1 MHERTVRART
11 ATGIVEGFTRD
22 GVHRWRSIPYARAPV
37 GSLRFRAPQ
46 PAQPWPGVRHCHTF
60 ANCAPQ
66 QRRYTVMG
74 IGRYQTRSE
83 DCLTLNVVTPEEPA
97 TQPLP
102 VMVFIHGGGYILG
115 SSATPIYDGAAL
127 ARRGCVYVSVNYR
140 LGALGCLDLSSLSTP
155 QITLDSNVYL
165 RDLVLAFGTSQPD
178 GRCTTGPKIGSTM
191 VNKPFERR
199 SLLRGAGALTAA
211 SLAPWAAGC
220 AADDDDALTFFFAAN
235 PDELRPRMRVV
246 NEFQR
251 RYPDIKVRA
260 LLSGPGVMQQL
271 ATFCAGGKCPD
282 VLMAWELTY
291 AELADRG
298 VLLDLNTLLARDQAF
313 AAELKSDS
321 IGALYETFTFNGGQ
335 YAFPE
340 QWSGNFL
347 FYNKQLFDDAGVP
360 PPPGSWERPWSF
372 AEFLDAAQALTKQGR
387 SGRDRQWGFV
397 NAWVSFYAAGL
408 FAMNNGVPWSV
419 PRMNPTHLN
428 FDHDGF
434 LEAVQFY
441 ADLTNKHKVA
451 PSAAEQQS
459 MSTADLF
466 SVGKA
471 GIALA
476 GHWRYQTFD
485 RADGLDFD
493 VAPLPIG
500 PRGRA
505 ACSDIGVTG
514 LAIAAT
520 SRRKDQAWEF
530 VKFATGPVG
539 QALIGESRLFVPVL
553 RSAINSHGF
562 ANAHRRVGNLA
573 VLSEGPAYS
582 EGLPVTPAWEKIAA
596 LMDRY
601 FGPVLRGS
609 RPATSLTGLSQAVDE
624 VLRNP

>member
-1 MHERTVRART
+1 
-11 ATGIVEGFTRD
+11 
-22 GVHRWRSIPYARAPV
+22 
-37 GSLRFRAPQ
+37 
-46 PAQPWPGVRHCHTF
+46 
-60 ANCAPQ
+60 
-66 QRRYTVMG
+66 
-74 IGRYQTRSE
+74 
-83 DCLTLNVVTPEEPA
+83 
-97 TQPLP
+97 
-102 VMVFIHGGGYILG
+102 
-115 SSATPIYDGAAL
+115 
-127 ARRGCVYVSVNYR
+127 
-140 LGALGCLDLSSLSTP
+140 
-155 QITLDSNVYL
+155 
-165 RDLVLAFGTSQPD
+165 
-178 GRCTTGPKIGSTM
+178 
-191 VNKPFERR
+191 
-199 SLLRGAGALTAA
+199 
-211 SLAPWAAGC
+211 
-220 AADDDDALTFFFAAN
+220 
-235 PDELRPRMRVV
+235 
-246 NEFQR
+246 
-251 RYPDIKVRA
+251 
-260 LLSGPGVMQQL
+260 
-271 ATFCAGGKCPD
+271 
-282 VLMAWELTY
+282 
-291 AELADRG
+291 
-298 VLLDLNTLLARDQAF
+298 
-313 AAELKSDS
+313 
-321 IGALYETFTFNGGQ
+321 
-335 YAFPE
+335 
-340 QWSGNFL
+340 
-347 FYNKQLFDDAGVP
+347 
-360 PPPGSWERPWSF
+360 
-372 AEFLDAAQALTKQGR
+372 
-387 SGRDRQWGFV
+387 
-397 NAWVSFYAAGL
+397 
-408 FAMNNGVPWSV
+408 
-419 PRMNPTHLN
+419 MNPTHLN